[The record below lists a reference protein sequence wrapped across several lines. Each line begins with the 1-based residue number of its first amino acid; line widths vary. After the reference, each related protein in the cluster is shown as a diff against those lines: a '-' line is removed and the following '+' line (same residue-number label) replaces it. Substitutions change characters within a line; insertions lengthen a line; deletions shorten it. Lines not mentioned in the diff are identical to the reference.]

1 MWNNN
6 VNLSG
11 NLVRDI
17 EVKVMEG
24 ESSKHVA
31 NFAVA
36 VQRTRSKEDTA
47 DFINCVAWGQVADYL
62 GSYGKKGKRIELE
75 GQLHTRSYEKDDKKI
90 YITEVY
96 VDDCHL
102 FIKRDTDGIDEE

>member
-1 MWNNN
+1 MRC
-6 VNLSG
+6 L
-11 NLVRDI
+11 
-17 EVKVMEG
+17 
-24 ESSKHVA
+24 
-31 NFAVA
+31 
-36 VQRTRSKEDTA
+36 
-47 DFINCVAWGQVADYL
+47 GQVADYL